1 MKVQSIITAAVGAF
15 IGGYTLI
22 LLNKKGYI

>member
-1 MKVQSIITAAVGAF
+1 MKVQSIITAAVGVF